1 MKRHILTLACL
12 GFGLLFGLTG
22 CTALYGIKE
31 NTRVDEKTIVR
42 YANQYN
48 IPIADGYELDTSY
61 FAFLLSHD
69 KTLYREQINNHYQPL
84 QALYFDKS
92 GQLQSFQINC
102 YAGGFPNLQWNR
114 NGIMTTFPPGKQAP
128 VDSLTPL
135 DVQLKYLKPL
145 SQTVKIA
152 PDQYDYIVVVY
163 WNRFIGRQ
171 SKRLIRFVQKNSK
184 LETRK
189 KIKIIYVNND
199 NLFARK

>member
-1 MKRHILTLACL
+1 MKRHFLLPISVALS
-12 GFGLLFGLTG
+12 LLFGLSG
-22 CTALYGIKE
+22 CSALYGIKE

-42 YANQYN
+42 YSNQYN
-48 IPIADGYELDTSY
+48 IPIADCYELDTNY
-61 FAFLLSHD
+61 YAFLLSHD
-69 KTLYREQINNHYQPL
+69 KVRYKEQINNHYQPL
-84 QALYFDKS
+84 QAMYFDKS
-92 GQLQSFQINC
+92 GELKSYQINC
-102 YAGGFPNLQWNR
+102 YAGGFPNLRWDR

-128 VDSLTPL
+128 IDSLTPL

-145 SQTVKIA
+145 SQTIKLA
-152 PDQYDYIVVVY
+152 RDQYDYIVVVY

-189 KIKIIYVNND
+189 KVKIIYVNND